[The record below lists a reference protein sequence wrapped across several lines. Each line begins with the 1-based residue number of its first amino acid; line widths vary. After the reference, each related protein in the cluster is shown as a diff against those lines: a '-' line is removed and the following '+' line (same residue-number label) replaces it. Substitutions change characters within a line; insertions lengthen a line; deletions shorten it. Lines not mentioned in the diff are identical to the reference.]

1 MLFLDYL
8 LDLYSVSRQ
17 EDVIED
23 NACGGQ
29 IILAAV
35 LSVAL
40 AQVPGYRYQPTQYQ
54 AYQARPRSFEG
65 NAAILRSD
73 AEASKPKSQARR
85 QTVSKLQAATPTLAT
100 MARSTKCGS
109 YHESQYTSGVA
120 AVRSFA
126 PARQYTPPQAR
137 RPYY

>member
-100 MARSTKCGS
+100 MARSTKCGTQLMPTASKLRVPICRPHLQSRS
-109 YHESQYTSGVA
+109 YSKSSG
-120 AVRSFA
+120 
-126 PARQYTPPQAR
+126 
-137 RPYY
+137 